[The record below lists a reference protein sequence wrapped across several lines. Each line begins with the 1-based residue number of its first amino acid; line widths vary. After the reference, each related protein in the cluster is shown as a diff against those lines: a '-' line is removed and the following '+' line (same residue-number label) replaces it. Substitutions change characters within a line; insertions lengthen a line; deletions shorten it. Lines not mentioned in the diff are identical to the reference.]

1 MNPRFVSYSDFYE
14 IAPFPGIVG
23 CVDGAHISI
32 IVTTKNEFVLRKPQ
46 QFLFGQCPGSW

>member
-1 MNPRFVSYSDFYE
+1 MTANASKYIYMPKSAEEIEKTKSDFYE

-32 IVTTKNEFVLRKPQ
+32 IVTK
-46 QFLFGQCPGSW
+46 